1 MPPAAVAGESSDTL
15 RLIFDE
21 ETNTNRVAVVG
32 QPVQPLTVPTIVYV
46 DGERSVAGNNHRS
59 DVVPVRTAG
68 SHPADDNSISEDSPL
83 IGSAADSATDS
94 APANSKGLW
103 VVGLCLCLFLCNMT
117 MCLPVIPDVVERDL
131 GKNGGMTVIFMG
143 TNQAISA
150 ALQLWLAPSYG
161 LISDS
166 VGRVP
171 LIEIGLAAVVFDAAL
186 KTCYPSVYT
195 IAIGSLVTGLG
206 SAGVMAGLASMVVDT
221 CNAQATG
228 DSEADSQRLVKA
240 IGMYMGVPLGFAFVL
255 GPVAGGCLSLVS
267 FRLVFGLALLFGSIN
282 LYIVHSGYLTETVPV
297 CRDGESEREELSW
310 ERFKT
315 KLDTPWA
322 SVKRTLTL
330 FNTNKILW
338 PLGFIS
344 LATWIS
350 LAAYP
355 IIFIFAKDEYGWT
368 SLTNGI
374 LLATLGLSL
383 CLVQGLLAGWANKR
397 YGEKAS
403 MIGSL
408 VGQVAMMTAL
418 GLSNHSW
425 MIFAIIVA
433 FSPAHILI
441 PATRTLMANQ
451 VDASHQGHMNGAA
464 ESLTQ
469 LGLLIG
475 PLIFMPLYS
484 TMGDPKDHMEYVH
497 GIVFYMAALI
507 LLLAL
512 TVAVWAC
519 NGEYWRSSWPDHS
532 DEQTRAEI
540 SNPVEGSVHSPEAS
554 NGAFS
559 EVGPIKC
566 ASEVRPDLHE
576 GKVTK
581 LDS

>member
-1 MPPAAVAGESSDTL
+1 MISDPRMPPTAVAGESSDTL

-32 QPVQPLTVPTIVYV
+32 QPVQPLTVPSIVYV

-59 DVVPVRTAG
+59 DVVPVRTGG
-68 SHPADDNSISEDSPL
+68 SHPADDNSTEDSPL
-83 IGSAADSATDS
+83 IGSAVGSATDS
-94 APANSKGLW
+94 SAPNSRQGLW
-103 VVGLCLCLFLCNMT
+103 VVSLCVCLFLCNMT

-150 ALQLWLAPSYG
+150 ALQLWLAPSFG

-171 LIEIGLAAVVFDAAL
+171 LIEVGLVAVVFDAAI

-221 CNAQATG
+221 CNAQTTG
-228 DSEADSQRLVKA
+228 DSEADSQRLIKA
-240 IGMYMGVPLGFAFVL
+240 IGFAMGVPLGCAFVL
-255 GPVAGGCLSLVS
+255 GPIAGGCLSLVS
-267 FRLVFGLALLFGSIN
+267 FRLVFGLALLFASIN

-297 CRDGESEREELSW
+297 CRDGESEREEFSW
-310 ERFKT
+310 EGFKT

-322 SVKRTLTL
+322 SVKRTLAL
-330 FNTNKILW
+330 LNTHKILW

-344 LATWIS
+344 LATWTT

-383 CLVQGLLAGWANKR
+383 CLVMGLLAGWVNKR

-403 MIGSL
+403 MMGAL
-408 VGQVAMMTAL
+408 VGQVCCVDIFRMR
-418 GLSNHSW
+418 LS
-425 MIFAIIVA
+425 
-433 FSPAHILI
+433 
-441 PATRTLMANQ
+441 Q
-451 VDASHQGHMNGAA
+451 VSRRF
-464 ESLTQ
+464 L
-469 LGLLIG
+469 
-475 PLIFMPLYS
+475 
-484 TMGDPKDHMEYVH
+484 
-497 GIVFYMAALI
+497 
-507 LLLAL
+507 
-512 TVAVWAC
+512 C
-519 NGEYWRSSWPDHS
+519 RWR
-532 DEQTRAEI
+532 
-540 SNPVEGSVHSPEAS
+540 
-554 NGAFS
+554 
-559 EVGPIKC
+559 
-566 ASEVRPDLHE
+566 
-576 GKVTK
+576 
-581 LDS
+581 